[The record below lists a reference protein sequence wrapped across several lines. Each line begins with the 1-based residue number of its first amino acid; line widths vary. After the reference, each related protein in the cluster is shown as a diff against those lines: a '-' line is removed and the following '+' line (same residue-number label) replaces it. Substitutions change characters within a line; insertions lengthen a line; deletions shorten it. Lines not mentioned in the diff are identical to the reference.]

1 MSDRMSE
8 MQSIAEEFKALQ
20 AKAESLNFQLD
31 SWSCFCGCKD
41 GVSLYDLDL
50 TSKLEPIQLI
60 RNEG

>member
-20 AKAESLNFQLD
+20 AKAKSLNFQLD
-31 SWSCFCGCKD
+31 SWSCCGWKD
-41 GVSLYDLDL
+41 GVELYDLDP
-50 TSKLEPIQLI
+50 TSRLEPIQLI